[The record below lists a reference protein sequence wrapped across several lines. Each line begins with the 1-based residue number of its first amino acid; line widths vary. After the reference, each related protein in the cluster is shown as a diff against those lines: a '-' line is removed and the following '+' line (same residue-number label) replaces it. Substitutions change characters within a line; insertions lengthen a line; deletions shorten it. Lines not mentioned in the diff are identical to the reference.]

1 MHAARGMSICRWLAL
16 RLYLLAFPGPGSTC
30 EKLRGPHEAARQP
43 LRRPA
48 APFPGFLARL
58 SPCSPG
64 VEGACACESSQPR
77 PIRPHHLP
85 PSAQP
90 GPPGLRGRA
99 GSEKQP
105 SWGSNGPPYPGV
117 VQLPGACG
125 IAVLPPTQEMG
136 CSHTGGSQ
144 WPAGAGSGGQGA
156 VAEPQWPAASERAL
170 SWLLPVTSSYQTTTR

>member
-1 MHAARGMSICRWLAL
+1 MSICRWLAL
-16 RLYLLAFPGPGSTC
+16 SPPSPPLQPPAGSCAFCFGTENPAGQVLSVCSGPAPPKG
-30 EKLRGPHEAARQP
+30 ARIW
-43 LRRPA
+43 A
-48 APFPGFLARL
+48 APA
-58 SPCSPG
+58 G

-125 IAVLPPTQEMG
+125 IAVRRRGDAKFQ
-136 CSHTGGSQ
+136 
-144 WPAGAGSGGQGA
+144 
-156 VAEPQWPAASERAL
+156 
-170 SWLLPVTSSYQTTTR
+170 